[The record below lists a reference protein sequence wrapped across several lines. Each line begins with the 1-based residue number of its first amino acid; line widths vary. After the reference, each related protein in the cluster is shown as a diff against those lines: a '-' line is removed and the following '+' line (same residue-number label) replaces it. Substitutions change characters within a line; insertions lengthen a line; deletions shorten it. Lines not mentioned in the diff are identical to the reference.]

1 MKSVL
6 KKFRVGEENY
16 IFSAN
21 SGILV
26 KADELAERVVDALNR
41 DLDPHS
47 HLQIDGFCDEDI
59 SSAIRAVEES
69 GFFDMHP
76 SLISRTLSRR
86 LSKIVLMIAHDCNL
100 ACDYCFGDE
109 GTYHSRGYMNKE
121 CAYRAIDFLVQNAA
135 SRTLKVSFFGGE
147 PLLRFNLIKQVVEY
161 CKAIASNN
169 NFEFSFSIT
178 TNGTLITKEVEDFFI
193 SEKFYVQVSIDGN
206 EAMHDRNRHYK
217 DQSGSYYKILEST
230 DTLRRK
236 TEVKGKATVSMDNID
251 MVTVFDHIDYLGFS
265 QIPITLAHSAI
276 EPSDYERVNYETS
289 RFVRHLYSLIKE
301 GKFDLV
307 RKASRTYKILK
318 MIHKRQYKRSY
329 CGAGIGMLTIDING
343 NIYPCH
349 RLSADDKKSSIGSI
363 YNQKDLKNN
372 VDIFQKGEKCNLCWI
387 QGLCAGGCPSTN
399 YSISKRYSCCPEYIC
414 EHERQYVGE
423 LFNLYILLNQ
433 SEKDKLFSA

>member
-26 KADELAERVVDALNR
+26 KVDELAGRVVDALNR
-41 DLDPHS
+41 NLDPHS
-47 HLQIDGFCDEDI
+47 NLEKDKFSDEDI
-59 SSAIRAVEES
+59 SSAIKTIEES

-76 SLISRTLSRR
+76 SLTSKPLSRR

-109 GTYHSRGYMNKE
+109 GTYHCRGYMDKE

-135 SRTLKVSFFGGE
+135 SSILKVSFFGGE

-161 CKAIASNN
+161 CKIIALKNKL
-169 NFEFSFSIT
+169 EFSFSIT
-178 TNGTLITKEVEDFFI
+178 TNGTLITREVEDFFVT
-193 SEKFYVQVSIDGN
+193 EKFYVQVSIDGN
-206 EAMHDRNRHYK
+206 EEMHDRNRHYK

-236 TEVKGKATVSMDNID
+236 TDVKGKVTVSMDNID
-251 MVTVFDHIDYLGFS
+251 MVTVFDHINHLGFS
-265 QIPITLAHSAI
+265 QIPITLAYSAI
-276 EPSDYERVNYETS
+276 EPSDYDRVKYETS
-289 RFVRHLYSLIKE
+289 RFVRHLYSLVKE
-301 GKFDLV
+301 GKFCLV

-329 CGAGIGMLTIDING
+329 CGAGIGMVTVDING
-343 NIYPCH
+343 KIYPCH
-349 RLSADDKKSSIGSI
+349 RISADDKTSSIGSV
-363 YNQKDLKNN
+363 YNPMNLKDN
-372 VDIFQKGEKCNLCWI
+372 VDILKKGEKCNLCWI

-399 YSISKRYSCCPEYIC
+399 YFISKKYSCCPEYIC
-414 EHERQYVGE
+414 EYERQYVEE
-423 LFNLYILLNQ
+423 LFNLYISLNQ
-433 SEKDKLFSA
+433 SEKEKLFSA